1 MSQRY
6 DQSLTLQPG
15 VVSDLSSV
23 PSDTSRNAGVVSR
36 APSSS
41 DSLLLQDAALKAA
54 GFEADGGAFEADG
67 GADGGA
73 LVGSQA
79 MVAASRGRGT
89 AVSRP
94 DFYGRGT
101 RHAARRG
108 WLAWAFL
115 DSYSWRAILLMLSF
129 LAFGLVVSSFVLSL

>member
-23 PSDTSRNAGVVSR
+23 PADTSRNAGVVSR

-41 DSLLLQDAALKAA
+41 DSLLQDAALKAA
-54 GFEADGGAFEADG
+54 GFEADGEADG
-67 GADGGA
+67 GADGEADGGA

-79 MVAASRGRGT
+79 MVAASRGRGA